1 MATKK
6 PLMGQGCVAVVDPG
20 EGSGGAAP
28 PYFWTK
34 LRPKGPKKYWGGETG
49 PSPLIS
55 RSGSGTVLLW
65 WRKTKLRP
73 EGFWGGLPP
82 LFLDQTEA
90 QRAKK
95 KLGGGDW
102 TLPPYFKV
110 WIWHCVA
117 SVEEDSGRT
126 FNAFSD

>member
-6 PLMGQGCVAVVDPG
+6 PLMGQGCVAVGDPG

-34 LRPKGPKKYWGGETG
+34 LRPKGPKKMGGGETG

-55 RSGSGTVLLW
+55 GSGSGTVLLL

-73 EGFWGGLPP
+73 EGPKKNWGGN
-82 LFLDQTEA
+82 
-90 QRAKK
+90 RA
-95 KLGGGDW
+95 
-102 TLPPYFKV
+102 LPPYFKV

-117 SVEEDSGRT
+117 SVEEDKVAEHL
-126 FNAFSD
+126 F

>member
-20 EGSGGAAP
+20 EGSGGAAF

-34 LRPKGPKKYWGGETG
+34 LRPKGPKKNGGETG

-55 RSGSGTVLLW
+55 GSGSGTVLLW

-73 EGFWGGLPP
+73 EGPKKNWGETGPSP
-82 LFLDQTEA
+82 LISRF
-90 QRAKK
+90 
-95 KLGGGDW
+95 G
-102 TLPPYFKV
+102 
-110 WIWHCVA
+110 
-117 SVEEDSGRT
+117 SGTVLLRWRKT
-126 FNAFSD
+126 KWQNIYFNAFHD